1 MHPELGW
8 ILLGLAV
15 AAGVIGLAAPTER
28 RRIRYTA
35 ILTGTALLMWMT
47 ARLPNAPLSV
57 GESAMA
63 LAQIVAIHLGALLL
77 FNVLLRRLHV
87 PRLVSDIAIGAGYA
101 VVLLG
106 LLSRVGV
113 NLTGIIAT
121 SAVLTAVIGFSVQ
134 DMLANLVGGVVL
146 EVERSILAGDWIK
159 TDQGVGQ
166 VRDVRL
172 RHTAIETPD
181 GDTVIIPNRS
191 LTLSPVTVLGR
202 VQESAYGV
210 IKHRRLISFFLS
222 YGHSP
227 IEVTE
232 AVEQALAASPL
243 DGVASTP
250 LPRCVVLGYHQH
262 AVEYATLTWM
272 TRPGMDLVDSSGV
285 RARIHYALARLGVP
299 MIPIVQPVELHHGPT
314 AGLFAVFESDSGTTS
329 ALPRT
334 DVLMSTPCPVPF
346 WGVADL
352 RLIARS

>member
-15 AAGVIGLAAPTER
+15 LAAVIGLAAPTER

-35 ILTGTALLMWMT
+35 ILTGTSLLMWVT
-47 ARLPNAPLSV
+47 ARLPNAPLWL

-63 LAQIVAIHLGALLL
+63 LAQIVGIHLGALLL

-202 VQESAYGV
+202 EIG
-210 IKHRRLISFFLS
+210 
-222 YGHSP
+222 
-227 IEVTE
+227 
-232 AVEQALAASPL
+232 
-243 DGVASTP
+243 
-250 LPRCVVLGYHQH
+250 
-262 AVEYATLTWM
+262 
-272 TRPGMDLVDSSGV
+272 
-285 RARIHYALARLGVP
+285 RAHV
-299 MIPIVQPVELHHGPT
+299 
-314 AGLFAVFESDSGTTS
+314 
-329 ALPRT
+329 
-334 DVLMSTPCPVPF
+334 
-346 WGVADL
+346 
-352 RLIARS
+352 